1 MSVYSGVSA
10 NISCGKLKLSSSS
23 CETFRFEFFGLLAC
37 PIYFMLIFLCLLSL
51 AAFYS
56 HLAMT
61 CQACRRL
68 ISSHGDDY
76 NKIFA
81 FFFFFNSPESTLLPE
96 ECVRRV
102 WAEVPPCCLHSDL
115 AQYSFGE
122 SPSSRFLL
130 RNYSFFSP
138 TTWYSCDTNISNNL
152 LLPAQ
157 CQSQLFY
164 TEMFKGSM
172 RTLVKCCHFMEI

>member
-81 FFFFFNSPESTLLPE
+81 FFFFLILP
-96 ECVRRV
+96 
-102 WAEVPPCCLHSDL
+102 
-115 AQYSFGE
+115 
-122 SPSSRFLL
+122 
-130 RNYSFFSP
+130 
-138 TTWYSCDTNISNNL
+138 
-152 LLPAQ
+152 
-157 CQSQLFY
+157 SQLCSQRNVCAVCGQKSRLVVY
-164 TEMFKGSM
+164 I
-172 RTLVKCCHFMEI
+172 RILLNIHLVKVRLLVSSCGITVFFRPQRGIHVTQT